1 MKILVISPHPDDEV
15 LGCGGTMARHSIN
28 KDEVYL
34 CIVTKGYEPD
44 WSKSFMEEMKKQI
57 KQSSKIL
64 GIKETH
70 FLGYPTVKLDTI
82 PQKDLNK
89 SIFKIIE
96 KIRPDVL
103 YIPHKGDLNKDHRI
117 IFESSLVASRPLKH
131 IVRRI
136 LSYEVL
142 SETEWGQPIEPFI
155 PNVYVN
161 ISKTF
166 DKKIEA
172 VNAYK
177 SELKKYPH
185 PRSIEIIEALAKK
198 RGSEAGLMLAEAF
211 KLIRE
216 IKD

>member
-89 SIFKIIE
+89 SISKIIK
-96 KIRPDVL
+96 KIKPDVL

-155 PNVYVN
+155 PNVYVD